1 MPQEYVDYIEAY
13 ISNYCKKEP
22 ATFTPAAALGTRRA
36 AQGEPPEP
44 CWSVVAQVALLNA
57 QTEPSP

>member
-1 MPQEYVDYIEAY
+1 MPQEYIDYIEAY
-13 ISNYCKKEP
+13 ISNYCKKVPEL
-22 ATFTPAAALGTRRA
+22 FTPASALGTRRA